1 MEMEGMSYSESLSK
15 KRDKEKEDG
24 REEKEMGEEDDK
36 EEMAVMD
43 STSMSKVIMSRK
55 KRKLYEAMQVWPIP
69 IPLFSLSIFN
79 FLDFFRSLY
88 QL

>member
-1 MEMEGMSYSESLSK
+1 MSYSESLSK